1 MKAGN
6 NPEFLSY
13 VQKKIM
19 ERLTILAAYCPKE
32 MKIDDILNLKN
43 RGAHIFLPDERD
55 EKSAS
60 DFLVVLLNSI
70 EQWAITYKKDSRTGE
85 ETLFRKAYS
94 ELLVKG
100 VSFPSELKKYKQP
113 LKTTKNERSSSGNQG
128 SRNQ

>member
-70 EQWAITYKKDSRTGE
+70 E
-85 ETLFRKAYS
+85 
-94 ELLVKG
+94 
-100 VSFPSELKKYKQP
+100 
-113 LKTTKNERSSSGNQG
+113 
-128 SRNQ
+128 